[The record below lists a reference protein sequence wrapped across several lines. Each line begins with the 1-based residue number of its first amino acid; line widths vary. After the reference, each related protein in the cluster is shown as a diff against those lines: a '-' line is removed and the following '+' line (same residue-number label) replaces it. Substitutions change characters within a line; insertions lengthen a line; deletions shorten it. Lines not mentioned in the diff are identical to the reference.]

1 LEWRD
6 SVDIYQDIPSSDFEG
21 VALEIKIGEKWR
33 YQIQRQHG
41 FMRSAVFTS
50 QSARWASPILVDD
63 EDNFEMLLTY
73 GYEQIMSKHRPS
85 KPSLRLLT

>member
-1 LEWRD
+1 M
-6 SVDIYQDIPSSDFEG
+6 DIYQDIPSSAFDG
-21 VALEIKIGEKWR
+21 VALEIRIGEKWR

-63 EDNFEMLLTY
+63 EDNFETLLTH
-73 GYEQIMSKHRPS
+73 GYELIMQNHRPG
-85 KPSLRLLT
+85 KPKLKLLT